1 MAAPAL
7 SCRVGCERELDRSCA
22 GGYASDRVGGCT
34 AQEISDLTRVSQRL
48 PLLADLYSQ
57 RRIASNILNAYLG
70 PKTEPKVLAG
80 QIRRGMAIR
89 RVFAPKF
96 QAGEIAVFIPWRGWQ
111 PRNLARAW
119 GGAGAGGVMARWR
132 RRR

>member
-80 QIRRGMAIR
+80 QN
-89 RVFAPKF
+89 P
-96 QAGEIAVFIPWRGWQ
+96 AGHGYPACVRSQISGWRDRALY
-111 PRNLARAW
+111 PLARVA
-119 GGAGAGGVMARWR
+119 AEESKP
-132 RRR
+132 